1 MAGLPAGTYL
11 RAAPGPILGRALA
24 EAGAP
29 EEDGKM
35 TSTRSFFSH
44 VARAFRTFGSA
55 NRVASAVE
63 YGRSPAPSDLER
75 LGISV
80 VAFGAINKN

>member
-1 MAGLPAGTYL
+1 MT
-11 RAAPGPILGRALA
+11 RTRRFFSRV
-24 EAGAP
+24 AGAL
-29 EEDGKM
+29 
-35 TSTRSFFSH
+35 
-44 VARAFRTFGSA
+44 RTFGSA

-63 YGRSPAPSDLER
+63 GGRVPAPSDLER

>member
-1 MAGLPAGTYL
+1 
-11 RAAPGPILGRALA
+11 
-24 EAGAP
+24 
-29 EEDGKM
+29 M
-35 TSTRSFFSH
+35 TRIRSFFSR
-44 VARAFRTFGSA
+44 VAGAFRTFGSA
-55 NRVASAVE
+55 NRVASAAE